1 MLTSYYMKD
10 DNENLGTFIFGDD
23 LGMIQK
29 KSFQELSL
37 LDSKDFDDLDDEYI
51 DYSAYGMVPT

>member
-1 MLTSYYMKD
+1 MKD